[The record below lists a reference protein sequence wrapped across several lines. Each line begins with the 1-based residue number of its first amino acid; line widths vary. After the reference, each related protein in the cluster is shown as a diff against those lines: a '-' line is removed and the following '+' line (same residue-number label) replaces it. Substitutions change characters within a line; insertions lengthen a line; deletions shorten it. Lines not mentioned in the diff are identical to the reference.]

1 MAFILNSENTV
12 IEPESAV
19 DESKIDAS
27 LSRKAVKSGIFVT
40 TSKVIRYG
48 FTFITHLI
56 LLNLLNPAD
65 FGMMRYV
72 TVVLG
77 FINLINDA
85 GFKYAVVQKK
95 KITSQELFSSFLLS
109 ILFGGALYT
118 IIYLI
123 APLFASFTKSPA
135 IVPLLRVGGI
145 AAFTG
150 GASVIQRG
158 YMQRQFRF
166 GRLSLLDVI
175 SAVAG
180 SASGIVLALNGMGV
194 WALVSSIVIYNS
206 LMFIFC
212 TFAAQMPLRGVF
224 DFRSTF
230 AVISFGFKDILSKIL
245 SYASVNTDYIIIGKY
260 FGEQV
265 LGIYGFAFSIVL
277 IVNTA
282 FGVVFTDIGI
292 SLFSR
297 LQGDPEKTKELFL
310 KMTQAILLMMVPYV
324 IVITFSALSVIEV
337 ISFIKKSQQ
346 WVPSIPYLVLLA
358 PVGLFYTFAG
368 FPTMVWVANGLNR
381 LRILWQLVSFITV
394 VTAILIGAQ
403 FGPLQ
408 VCRAL
413 LVRAVVMLPVSL
425 FVNYRYIGVTPM
437 SHLKVLIAPVT
448 CGVITALIVA
458 ALHAMP
464 FFQQITPGWQ
474 LFSIDVLVTGV
485 VFASAL
491 WLFFRSIYT
500 DVQKLF
506 SLAGF
511 GWITPLKRKK
521 WQG

>member
-1 MAFILNSENTV
+1 MAFQLKSENSV
-12 IEPESAV
+12 IEPDSAV
-19 DESKIDAS
+19 DESKIDTS

-65 FGMMRYV
+65 FGVMRYV

-95 KITSQELFSSFLLS
+95 TITSQELFSSFLLS
-109 ILFGGALYT
+109 ILFGGGFYI
-118 IIYLI
+118 IIYFF
-123 APLFASFTKSPA
+123 APLFASFTKTPA
-135 IVPLLRVGGI
+135 ILPLLRVGGI

-166 GRLSLLDVI
+166 GRLSFFDVI

-180 SASGIVLALNGMGV
+180 SASGIVLALNGKGV
-194 WALVSSIVIYNS
+194 WALVTSIVVYNS
-206 LMFIFC
+206 LMFVFC
-212 TFAAQMPLRGVF
+212 TIAAQIPLRGVF

-245 SYASVNTDYIIIGKY
+245 SYASVNTDYVIIGKY

-265 LGIYGFAFSIVL
+265 LGIYGFAFSLVL
-277 IVNTA
+277 VVNTA
-282 FGVVFTDIGI
+282 FGVIFTDIGI

-297 LQGDPEKTKELFL
+297 LQGDPEKSRELFL
-310 KMTQAILLMMVPYV
+310 KMTQTILLIMVPYV
-324 IVITFSALSVIEV
+324 IVIAFSAPSVIEV

-358 PVGLFYTFAG
+358 PVGLFYTFGG
-368 FPTMVWVANGLNR
+368 FPTMVWIANGLNR
-381 LRILWQLVSFITV
+381 LRILWQLISFITV
-394 VTAILIGAQ
+394 VIAILIGAQ

-413 LVRAVVMLPVSL
+413 LVRAVVMLPVSIY
-425 FVNYRYIGVTPM
+425 VNYRFIGVTPV
-437 SHLKVLIAPVT
+437 SHLKILIAPLI
-448 CGVITALIVA
+448 CGAMTVLIIA
-458 ALHAMP
+458 GLHTTP
-464 FFQQITPGWQ
+464 FIRQISPGWH
-474 LFSIDVLVTGV
+474 LFSIDVLVTVV

-491 WLFFRSIYT
+491 WLFFRSIFV
-500 DVQKLF
+500 DLEKLF

-511 GWITPLKRKK
+511 VWVIPWKRK
-521 WQG
+521 Q

>member
-1 MAFILNSENTV
+1 MAFQLKSENSV
-12 IEPESAV
+12 IEPDSVV

-109 ILFGGALYT
+109 ILFGGGFYIT
-118 IIYLI
+118 IYFF
-123 APLFASFTKSPA
+123 APMFASFTKTPA
-135 IVPLLRVGGI
+135 ILPLLRVGGI

-166 GRLSLLDVI
+166 GRLSFFDVI

-180 SASGIVLALNGMGV
+180 SASGIVLALNGKGV
-194 WALVSSIVIYNS
+194 WALVSSIVVYNS
-206 LMFIFC
+206 LMFVFC
-212 TFAAQMPLRGVF
+212 TIAAGIPLSGGVF
-224 DFRSTF
+224 NFRSTF
-230 AVISFGFKDILSKIL
+230 ALISFGFKDILSKIL

-265 LGIYGFAFSIVL
+265 LGIYGFAFSIIS
-277 IVNTA
+277 IVNTT
-282 FGVVFTDIGI
+282 FGIICTDIGI
-292 SLFSR
+292 SLFSK
-297 LQGDPEKTKELFL
+297 LQGDPKKSRELFL
-310 KMTQAILLMMVPYV
+310 KMTQAVVLVMVPYA
-324 IVITFSALSVIEV
+324 IVVTFSAPSVIEI
-337 ISFIKKSQQ
+337 ISFVKKSHQ

-358 PVGLFYTFAG
+358 PVGLLYTFGG

-381 LRILWQLVSFITV
+381 LRILWQLVSFVTV
-394 VTAILIGAQ
+394 VIAILIGAQ
-403 FGPLQ
+403 FGSLE
-408 VCRAL
+408 VCKAL
-413 LVRAVVMLPVSL
+413 LVRAIVMLPVSIY
-425 FVNYRYIGVTPM
+425 VNYRYIGVTPV
-437 SHLKVLIAPVT
+437 SHLKILIAPLI
-448 CGVITALIVA
+448 CGVITALVVVTM
-458 ALHAMP
+458 HAIP
-464 FFQQITPGWQ
+464 FFKLISPGWQ
-474 LFSIDVLVTGV
+474 LFSIDALVTV
-485 VFASAL
+485 MVFAGVL
-491 WLFFRSIYT
+491 WLFFRSIFI
-500 DVQKLF
+500 DLEKLF

-511 GWITPLKRKK
+511 GWVIPWKRK
-521 WQG
+521 Q